1 MAQQGW
7 IIVAITI
14 GSSPVWH
21 RTICSTYTH
30 LWVIVPPKKC
40 EVLIKI
46 GNEILEKM
54 QLEYG
59 VFKVATIFFISQ
71 YGSGHEGAVALLT
84 GFAIIWFC
92 YQMIAKPGN
101 KTAVPSW
108 PDTYGT
114 VDINNNST
122 LHSVGITPCRPR
134 RNHTSGSVA
143 HAMQFSAPSD
153 HRWNK
158 SCSVGDHGT
167 SSWTCG
173 DKTNPK
179 KKIIYCFFKVR
190 H

>member
-1 MAQQGW
+1 MAYTRLG
-7 IIVAITI
+7 
-14 GSSPVWH
+14 H
-21 RTICSTYTH
+21 RGYNYWLIACLAPNH
-30 LWVIVPPKKC
+30 LLNLYSLMGNCTSKKIS

-54 QLEYG
+54 QLECG

-179 KKIIYCFFKVR
+179 KKIIYWFFLR
-190 H
+190 